1 MNNKFFVTLIFLVL
15 SFGAMAQEDNL
26 EQNFDNTAGQLS
38 GLNTEEFNEKNIPVG
53 SKLESNMFTGMMNDV
68 MKKAVQEFLKENPFS
83 KMSEDEVRSMITVR
97 IEGKPVGKFLEKN
110 PKVLDTFVD
119 WLRDQAAIPKLFGI
133 LNKPDKMKTYGFIVI
148 AIFILSFALNL
159 MNSKGNLLK
168 RIVKKFAIFA
178 GAFIVNIAAF
188 IFLFKTELQ
197 PTLKVILKHFH
208 L

>member
-1 MNNKFFVTLIFLVL
+1 MNNKIFITLILLVL
-15 SFGAMAQEDNL
+15 SFGAIAQEDNL

-38 GLNTEEFNEKNIPVG
+38 GLSAEEFNDKNVPVG

-83 KMSEDEVRSMITVR
+83 KMSPDEVRSMITVR
-97 IEGKPVGKFLEKN
+97 IEGKPVGKFLDKN
-110 PKVLDTFVD
+110 PKVLDVFVD
-119 WLRDQAAIPKLFGI
+119 WLRDKAALPSLFGI

-148 AIFILSFALNL
+148 AIFIISFALNL

-168 RIVKKFAIFA
+168 RIAKKFAIFI
-178 GAFIVNIAAF
+178 GAFIINIGAF
-188 IFLFKTELQ
+188 GFLFKTELG
-197 PTLKVILKHFH
+197 PTFKVILKHFH